1 MKTLRLYPSNINRP
15 YIDEITSTIDN
26 GGCIIFPTDS
36 LYALG
41 CDCLDHRAIERLC
54 KAKSINPAKHLLSI
68 VCSDISQASGY
79 AHIDNKA
86 FSILRKYLPGPFTFI
101 LPASSSLPKAFRGRR
116 TVGIRVPDN
125 AIAREIANSLD
136 RPLMAT
142 SIATDG
148 LEAGDIEEPMSI
160 ASRYEGTADIMA
172 DGGAGE
178 CIPSTIVDLTDSNNP
193 VILRQGKG
201 IFEE

>member
-1 MKTLRLYPSNINRP
+1 M
-15 YIDEITSTIDN
+15 
-26 GGCIIFPTDS
+26 
-36 LYALG
+36 
-41 CDCLDHRAIERLC
+41 
-54 KAKSINPAKHLLSI
+54 
-68 VCSDISQASGY
+68 
-79 AHIDNKA
+79 
-86 FSILRKYLPGPFTFI
+86 
-101 LPASSSLPKAFRGRR
+101 
-116 TVGIRVPDN
+116 GIRVPDN

-142 SIATDG
+142 SIATDV

>member
-15 YIDEITSTIDN
+15 YIDEITSAIDN
-26 GGCIIFPTDS
+26 GRCIIFPTDS

-41 CDCLDHRAIERLC
+41 CDCLDNRAIGRLC

-79 AHIDNKA
+79 AHIDDKA
-86 FSILRKYLPGPFTFI
+86 FSFLRKYLPGPFTFI

-160 ASRYEGTADIMA
+160 ASRYEGIADIMA
-172 DGGAGE
+172 DGGVGE
-178 CIPSTIVDLTDSNNP
+178 CIPSTIVDLTDSSNP
-193 VILRQGKG
+193 AILRQGKG